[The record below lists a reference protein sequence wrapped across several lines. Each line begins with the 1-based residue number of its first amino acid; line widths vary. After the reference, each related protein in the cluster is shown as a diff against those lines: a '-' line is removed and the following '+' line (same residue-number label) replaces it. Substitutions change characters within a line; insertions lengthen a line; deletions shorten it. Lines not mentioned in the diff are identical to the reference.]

1 MNSGSVL
8 GLQKVGWAEDR
19 NVCIGL
25 SCRSATKGSSSP
37 HASRFREK
45 GVECKQQP
53 DQRNSYEQDV
63 DPGHGWLLYAPLQRR
78 APTATKESRLLLGP
92 RLPTGR
98 PPVSSPGGFH
108 VESIQVT
115 KPPQNAF
122 SALARSGQVSRL
134 IFVDCSQSDSSNF
147 RKCPSGSKIVLIPP
161 CL

>member
-1 MNSGSVL
+1 MVPERSREGQAWVAAFNE
-8 GLQKVGWAEDR
+8 GLEKVGWTEDR
-19 NVCIGL
+19 NVRIGW

-98 PPVSSPGGFH
+98 PPVSSPGLGTEAA
-108 VESIQVT
+108 V
-115 KPPQNAF
+115 
-122 SALARSGQVSRL
+122 RG
-134 IFVDCSQSDSSNF
+134 
-147 RKCPSGSKIVLIPP
+147 IV
-161 CL
+161 